1 MSNVG
6 YRIANCS
13 ECGKAFRTNRA
24 HTTTCSPACRQKKYR
39 KSKQKKQAG
48 EGESLVES
56 VTHVTLSYL
65 DWLVST
71 QLSSTTPEDWQN
83 V

>member
-1 MSNVG
+1 MSEYG

-39 KSKQKKQAG
+39 KNKKRGSAG
-48 EGESLVES
+48 EGNRLVET

-65 DWLVST
+65 DWLVAKE
-71 QLSSTTPEDWQN
+71 LSPNTPEDWQN